1 MRLRL
6 FNNLLNMKK
15 IYSKCTEAKK
25 CDLNAAC
32 SLSTGIKGKAIFT
45 SKSGLFLM
53 ASKRLNLLYS
63 NVEKYVY
70 KNLKKNHYLSRVQM
84 KSWAGKAL
92 ETVNCCAFL
101 QRGLIGAC

>member
-1 MRLRL
+1 L
-6 FNNLLNMKK
+6 FYNLLNMKK
-15 IYSKCTEAKK
+15 IYSKCTEER
-25 CDLNAAC
+25 NVI
-32 SLSTGIKGKAIFT
+32 STQHVLCRLVSKEKQYVFT

-70 KNLKKNHYLSRVQM
+70 KNLKKNHYLARVQM

-92 ETVNCCAFL
+92 ETVNCCTFYSVD
-101 QRGLIGAC
+101 